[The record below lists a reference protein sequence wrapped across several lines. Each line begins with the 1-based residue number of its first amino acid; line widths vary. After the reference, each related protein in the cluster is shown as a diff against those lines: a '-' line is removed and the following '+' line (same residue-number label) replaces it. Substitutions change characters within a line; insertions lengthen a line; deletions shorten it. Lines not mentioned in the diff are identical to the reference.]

1 MNRPVLILGG
11 AGMLGHKLFQTLRE
25 RFDTFVTLRASGP
38 PWHGY
43 PFDPDRGRGIGG
55 VEASDLDTVA
65 AAIARARPEV
75 VVNCIGIVKQRAAAA
90 DADESMR
97 VNAQF
102 PPLLA
107 RLCRERGCSLIHL
120 STDCVFSG
128 RRGGYSEDDEPD
140 PVDLY
145 GRSKLLGE
153 VTDAGCLTLRTSM
166 IGRELSGQLG
176 LLEWLISRRGGRVG
190 GFRNAVF
197 SGLTTA
203 ALSRVIAAVVSDH
216 DGLEGLFHVTGEA
229 ISKLKLLERI
239 NRALGLGIAIE
250 PVDEPRLD
258 RSLDGSRFAAATGIS
273 VPSWDSMIAGLATDP
288 TPYDE
293 WRRRHEAT

>member
-1 MNRPVLILGG
+1 MRVLVLGG
-11 AGMLGHKLFQTLRE
+11 NGMLGHKLFQTLRE
-25 RFDTFVTLRASGP
+25 SFDTFVTLRASGP

-55 VEASDLDTVA
+55 VEASDLETVA
-65 AAIARARPEV
+65 AAIAQARPEV

-90 DADESMR
+90 DAAQIHQ
-97 VNAQF
+97 VNALF
-102 PPLLA
+102 PHLLA
-107 RLCRERGCSLIHL
+107 RLCQERGCRLIHL
-120 STDCVFSG
+120 TTDCVFSG
-128 RRGGYSEDDEPD
+128 LRGGYSEDDEPD

-153 VTDAGCLTLRTSM
+153 ATDEGCLTLRSSM
-166 IGRELSGQLG
+166 IGRELAGQAG
-176 LLEWLISRRGGRVG
+176 LLEWFISQRGGGVQ

-197 SGLTTA
+197 SGLTTV
-203 ALSRVIAAVVSDH
+203 ALARVIAALVSDH
-216 DGLEGLFHVTGEA
+216 GGLEGLFHVAGTA
-229 ISKLKLLERI
+229 ISKLELLEKV
-239 NRALGLGIAIE
+239 NRALGLGITVE

-258 RSLDGSRFAAATGIS
+258 RSLDGRRFAAATGIV

-293 WRRRHEAT
+293 WRGRHEAT

>member
-1 MNRPVLILGG
+1 MRVLVLGG
-11 AGMLGHKLFQTLRE
+11 TGMLGHKLFQTLRE
-25 RFDTFVTLRASGP
+25 RVDTFVTLRSAGP

-55 VEASDLDTVA
+55 VEATNLETVA
-65 AAIARARPEV
+65 AAVARARPEV
-75 VVNCIGIVKQRAAAA
+75 VVNCIGIVKQREAAA
-90 DADESMR
+90 DAAQMHQ
-97 VNAQF
+97 VNALF
-102 PPLLA
+102 PHLLA
-107 RLCRERGCSLIHL
+107 RLCRERGCRLIHL

-128 RRGGYSEDDEPD
+128 LRGGYSEDDEAD

-153 VTDAGCLTLRTSM
+153 VTGEGCLTLRSSM
-166 IGRELSGQLG
+166 IGRELAGQAG
-176 LLEWLISRRGGRVG
+176 LLEWFISQRGGCVQ

-197 SGLTTA
+197 SGLTTV
-203 ALSRVIAAVVSDH
+203 ALARVIAALVSDH
-216 DGLEGLFHVTGEA
+216 PDLEGLLHVASEP
-229 ISKLKLLERI
+229 ISKLKLLERA

-258 RSLDGSRFAAATGIS
+258 RSLDGSKFTAATGIV
-273 VPSWDSMIAGLATDP
+273 VPSWDRMIAGLTTDP

-293 WRRRHEAT
+293 WRRHHETT

>member
-1 MNRPVLILGG
+1 
-11 AGMLGHKLFQTLRE
+11 
-25 RFDTFVTLRASGP
+25 
-38 PWHGY
+38 
-43 PFDPDRGRGIGG
+43 
-55 VEASDLDTVA
+55 
-65 AAIARARPEV
+65 
-75 VVNCIGIVKQRAAAA
+75 
-90 DADESMR
+90 MR

-107 RLCRERGCSLIHL
+107 RLCGDRGCRLIHI

-128 RRGGYSEDDEPD
+128 LRGGYSEDDGPD
-140 PVDLY
+140 PMDLY

-153 VTDAGCLTLRTSM
+153 VTGEGCLTLRTSM
-166 IGRELSGQLG
+166 IGRELSGYTG
-176 LLEWLISRRGGRVG
+176 LLEWLISRRGGRVS

-197 SGLTTA
+197 SGLATA

-216 DGLEGLFHVTGEA
+216 GDLEGLFHVAGEP
-229 ISKLKLLERI
+229 ISKLELLDRV
-239 NRALGLGIAIE
+239 NRALGLGIGVE

-258 RSLDGSRFAAATGIS
+258 RSLDGSRFAAATGIA

-293 WRRRHEAT
+293 WRGRHEPT

>member
-1 MNRPVLILGG
+1 MRVLILGG
-11 AGMLGHKLFQTLRE
+11 TGMLGHKLFQTFRE
-25 RFDTFVTLRASGP
+25 RFDTFVTLRAGGP

-43 PFDPDRGRGIGG
+43 PFDPDPGRGIGG
-55 VEASDLDTVA
+55 IEATDFETVV
-65 AAIARARPEV
+65 AAIAQARPDV

-90 DADESMR
+90 DVDASMR

-107 RLCRERGCSLIHL
+107 RLCRDRGCRLIHL

-128 RRGGYSEDDEPD
+128 LRGGYSEDDEPD

-153 VTDAGCLTLRTSM
+153 VAGEGCLTLRTSM
-166 IGRELSGQLG
+166 IGRELAGHAG
-176 LLEWLISRRGGRVG
+176 LLEWFISQRGGRVQ

-197 SGLTTA
+197 SGLTTV
-203 ALSRVIAAVVSDH
+203 ALARVIAALVSDPG
-216 DGLEGLFHVTGEA
+216 GLQGLFHVAATA
-229 ISKLKLLERI
+229 ISKLELLERV

-258 RSLDGSRFAAATGIS
+258 RSLDGSRFAAATGIV
-273 VPSWDSMIAGLATDP
+273 VPSWDRMIADLTTDP

-293 WRRRHEAT
+293 WRRRHEIT

>member
-1 MNRPVLILGG
+1 MRGLVLGG
-11 AGMLGHKLFQTLRE
+11 SGMLGHKLFQVLGQRHAVVASV
-25 RFDTFVTLRASGP
+25 RDGDSWADHSLLGDRDRA
-38 PWHGY
+38 
-43 PFDPDRGRGIGG
+43 IGG
-55 VEASDLDTVA
+55 VEATVPETVA
-65 AAIARARPEV
+65 AAMDTVRPEV
-75 VVNCIGIVKQRAAAA
+75 VVNCIGIVKQREAAA
-90 DADESMR
+90 DAAQTDQ
-97 VNAQF
+97 VNALF
-102 PPLLA
+102 PHLLA
-107 RLCRERGCSLIHL
+107 RLCGERGCRLIHL

-128 RRGGYSEDDEPD
+128 RRGGYCEDDEPD

-153 VTDAGCLTLRTSM
+153 VTGEGCLTLRTSI
-166 IGRELSGQLG
+166 IGRELAGRAG
-176 LLEWLISRRGGRVG
+176 LLEWFISQRGGRVE

-216 DGLEGLFHVTGEA
+216 GDLEGLFHVAGEA
-229 ISKLKLLERI
+229 ISKVELLERL

-258 RSLDGSRFAAATGIS
+258 RSLDGRRFATATSIA
-273 VPSWDSMIAGLATDP
+273 VPSWDSMIEGLATDP